1 MGTEKLETPLEKVE
15 IKQTRDKVDPIRFR
29 DEAINKV
36 KKENYNF
43 GKKRFK
49 YIPFK
54 VSKDSHQ
61 KGVLL
66 KILKGTVEDKQTDK
80 VFCLRFWFNGKSDI
94 HWIGKYSR
102 TFGTKECDEYL
113 VDLVKTHQDPKTKFW
128 IKDPNLTKKNEKR
141 IVEKPDTTQAKGY
154 TINETIEAYCGATIN
169 DEPAERGFSKDRKDG
184 YRTAKSCRNWF
195 RYLAGYNYRKSLVT
209 FYDDENGDGVVQ
221 FQSNKHLRINKPKN
235 MRDLFRKYPPG
246 RGILQDRKYWNRR
259 RKQTYTI
266 PASQNKSI
274 YDSDLG
280 KSLIED
286 LKPGDIEA
294 WIRDTSSEEIKRDYV
309 KVFTTLWIYAR
320 KRGWLGTNPG
330 ECPLADGQVYVKKEP
345 KKYEDPYKDI
355 AIEDEKELELF
366 WECTEELSEK
376 FPWKAELHQF
386 MLLTAIRKSESLKMK
401 KEYINFQKGTL
412 FIPRGISKTR
422 KRDEELPI
430 VPELEILLRNILDI
444 GNRPTLEFYK
454 MKDHPWLFGTRK
466 WKFDRYFDKK
476 FKQKHQAH
484 LGGDEKFTPALR
496 TLMRYKANDPELV
509 YAPKILRKSYI
520 TLSQQKHGGRSE
532 ITQQMSR
539 HGSIEI
545 LNKNY
550 NKPSIETKKGYAG
563 KVAEIFKFIRRRS
576 A

>member
-1 MGTEKLETPLEKVE
+1 MTEKLDPQLDQVD
-15 IKQTRDKVDPIRFR
+15 IKQTSAAIEPIRFR

-36 KKENYNF
+36 KKQNINF
-43 GKKRFK
+43 NKKPYIF
-49 YIPFK
+49 IPFI

-61 KGVLL
+61 KGMKLRVY
-66 KILKGTVEDKQTDK
+66 KGSVKEKETKR
-80 VFCLRFWFNGKSDI
+80 VFYVQYWFNGKSRKFNL
-94 HWIGKYSR
+94 GKYSQR
-102 TFGTKECDEYL
+102 FGVNECDDHL
-113 VDLVKTHQDPKTKFW
+113 KKIVDTHTDKKTALW
-128 IKDPNLTKKNEKR
+128 IKDPNETERNNKR

-154 TINETIEAYCGATIN
+154 TINETIEAYCGAAIN
-169 DEPAERGFSKDRKDG
+169 DEEAERGFSKDRKDG
-184 YRTAKSCRNWF
+184 HRTAKSCRNWF
-195 RYLAGYNYRKSLVT
+195 RYMAGYNHRKSLVT

-221 FQSNKHLRINKPKN
+221 FQTNKHLRINKPKD

-246 RGILQDRKYWNRR
+246 RGILKDRQYWNRR
-259 RKQTYTI
+259 KKQTYTI
-266 PASQNKSI
+266 PASKNKSI

-280 KSLIED
+280 KSLIEN

-294 WIRDTSSEEIKRDYV
+294 WVRDTSSEEVKRDYV

-330 ECPLADGQVYVKKEP
+330 ICPFADGQVYVKKEP

-355 AIEDEKELELF
+355 AIEDEDELELF
-366 WECTEELSEK
+366 WECTEELSEQ
-376 FPWKAELHQF
+376 FPWKSELHQF
-386 MLLTAIRKSESLKMK
+386 MLLTAMRKSESLKMK
-401 KEYINFQKGTL
+401 KDYINFEKGTL

-430 VPELEILLRNILDI
+430 VPELEILLRNIFDI
-444 GNRPTLEFYK
+444 GNRPGLEFYK

-466 WKFDRYFDKK
+466 WGADKYFNKA
-476 FKQKHQAH
+476 FKQSHQAH
-484 LGGDEKFTPALR
+484 LGGDEKFIPELR
-496 TLMRYKANDPELV
+496 ALMRRKSLDPNLL

-539 HGSIEI
+539 HGSIET
-545 LNKNY
+545 LNRHY
-550 NKPSIETKKGYAG
+550 NKPNIETRKGYAG
-563 KVAEIFKFIRRRS
+563 KVAEVFKFIRRRS